1 MGMRNMVLSLR
12 RPKSSCSRMMMR
24 IVPLKML
31 RLLVVVSRS
40 FASSDLKRR
49 PQPAVLTRSRSSSL
63 SRLVESALLRVVELV
78 PVLVELSL
86 RLTLNS

>member
-1 MGMRNMVLSLR
+1 
-12 RPKSSCSRMMMR
+12 MR

-40 FASSDLKRR
+40 SASSDLKRR
-49 PQPAVLTRSRSSSL
+49 PQPAVLTKSRSSSL
-63 SRLVESALLRVVELV
+63 SRLVESVLLRAVELV

>member
-1 MGMRNMVLSLR
+1 
-12 RPKSSCSRMMMR
+12 MMMR

-31 RLLVVVSRS
+31 RLLVAVSRS
-40 FASSDLKRR
+40 SASSDLKRR
-49 PQPAVLTRSRSSSL
+49 PQLEVLTRSRSSSL
-63 SRLVESALLRVVELV
+63 SRSVESVLLKAVELA

>member
-1 MGMRNMVLSLR
+1 MGMRSMVLSLR
-12 RPKSSCSRMMMR
+12 RPKSSCSKMMMR
-24 IVPLKML
+24 IVPLKMP

-40 FASSDLKRR
+40 SASSDPKRR
-49 PQPAVLTRSRSSSL
+49 PQLEVLTKSRSSSL
-63 SRLVESALLRVVELV
+63 SRLVESVLLRAVELV